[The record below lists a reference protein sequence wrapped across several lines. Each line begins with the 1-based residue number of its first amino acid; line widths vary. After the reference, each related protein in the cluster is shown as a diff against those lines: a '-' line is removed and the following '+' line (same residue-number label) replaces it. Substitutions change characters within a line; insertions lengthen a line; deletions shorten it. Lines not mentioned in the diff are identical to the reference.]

1 MSGPVVRVY
10 ATKRFVARECFGS
23 CLWEDLLDSQSG
35 FDVFFLTILCVFD
48 PLFKNVRF
56 HGSAEGFAYA
66 FFDGTR
72 DVVCP
77 AIFGGGAW
85 PIFGAVDFW
94 CLFFFG
100 WCLRFC
106 SSLV

>member
-1 MSGPVVRVY
+1 
-10 ATKRFVARECFGS
+10 
-23 CLWEDLLDSQSG
+23 LLDSKSG

-66 FFDGTR
+66 FYRWNAGCDLPSYFR
-72 DVVCP
+72 R
-77 AIFGGGAW
+77 GAW
-85 PIFGAVDFW
+85 PIFGAVDFL